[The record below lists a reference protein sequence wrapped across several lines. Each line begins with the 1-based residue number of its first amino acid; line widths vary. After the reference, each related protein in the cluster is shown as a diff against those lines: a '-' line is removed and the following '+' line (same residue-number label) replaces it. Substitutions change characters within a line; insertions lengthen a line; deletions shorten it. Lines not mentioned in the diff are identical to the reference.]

1 MTCLALF
8 IVRMGGSLVDFLP
21 ELFGLPVVELVLQ
34 FAVEVLV
41 VPGVELQV
49 ATELSEVL
57 LCLFTCLRLDKTVKK
72 IVAGIDRVWLVGH
85 CDGRGLEPAR

>member
-8 IVRMGGSLVDFLP
+8 IVRMGGSLVDLLP
-21 ELFGLPVVELVLQ
+21 ELFGLPVVEFVLQ

-41 VPGVELQV
+41 VSGVKLQV

-57 LCLFTCLRLDKTVKK
+57 LCLFTCLSLDKTVKQ
-72 IVAGIDRVWLVGH
+72 IVAGIGRVCLDGH